1 MCQQREFPIKTN
13 ITQTSKVDV
22 CAKICTFFRLSTVR
36 HADFLLL
43 FHMHRLQFNFQLIS
57 FDICLFNVMLKS
69 DTFVV
74 ISQSLNSFTFAGME
88 EPKGEKPLEN
98 GHATVQEPSEV
109 QNATK
114 PEEERSIK
122 VEETSELLSTA
133 IKEEINVDHN
143 AKTETPPELCLTTK
157 NLERVREELRQEEI
171 LQGRKSPFKIETA
184 SSSPV
189 KLETVLKTVQS
200 LLDTILTPTFLF
212 YRSSLKSAKVPPLPQ
227 VVTNPVIIG
236 PHLIITT
243 TEIEKKIGIEVAVEV
258 IEAVTTENDTMLEC
272 NAKSEINISLS
283 VVNQ

>member
-1 MCQQREFPIKTN
+1 MCQQREFRIKTN

-22 CAKICTFFRLSTVR
+22 CTKICTFFRLSTVR
-36 HADFLLL
+36 HADFFPL
-43 FHMHRLQFNFQLIS
+43 FHMHRLQFNFHLIS

-114 PEEERSIK
+114 PEEERAIK

-133 IKEEINVDHN
+133 IKEEIDVDHN
-143 AKTETPPELCLTTK
+143 GKTETPPELCLTTK

-189 KLETVLKTVQS
+189 KLETVLEKNCPMFV
-200 LLDTILTPTFLF
+200 DTTNIDPNLSF

-236 PHLIITT
+236 PHLIIN
-243 TEIEKKIGIEVAVEV
+243 EIEKKIGIEVAVEV

-272 NAKSEINISLS
+272 NAKSEIDISLL

>member
-1 MCQQREFPIKTN
+1 
-13 ITQTSKVDV
+13 
-22 CAKICTFFRLSTVR
+22 
-36 HADFLLL
+36 
-43 FHMHRLQFNFQLIS
+43 
-57 FDICLFNVMLKS
+57 
-69 DTFVV
+69 
-74 ISQSLNSFTFAGME
+74 ME

-114 PEEERSIK
+114 PEEEKAIK

-143 AKTETPPELCLTTK
+143 AKTESQPELCLTTK

-189 KLETVLKTVQS
+189 KLETVLEKNCPMFV
-200 LLDTILTPTFLF
+200 DTTNIDPNLSF

-236 PHLIITT
+236 PHLIII
-243 TEIEKKIGIEVAVEV
+243 TEIEKKIGTEVVVEV

-272 NAKSEINISLS
+272 NAKSEININLS